1 MYSRLDTIEVRVSG
15 IADGYLSL
23 RHVAEAVGGDDIAP
37 TVSWEPVEGA
47 ASYAVTC
54 FDPDAPTG
62 SGVWHWVITD
72 IPATVTRISGG
83 VPEVVGRAFVNDLGV
98 AGYAGAAPP
107 PGAPHHYEFKV
118 WALDIAELPLPE
130 GATNALA
137 RFFVHQHAIAAGT
150 EVALFGVEA
159 A

>member
-1 MYSRLDTIEVRVSG
+1 MHSHLETIDVRVSG
-15 IADGYLSL
+15 IANGYLGL
-23 RHVAEAVGGDDIAP
+23 AHVAESVGGHDVAP
-37 TVSWEPVEGA
+37 TVSWEPVAGA

-62 SGVWHWVITD
+62 SGVWHWVVTD
-72 IPATVTRISGG
+72 IPATVTGIPG
-83 VPEVVGRAFVNDLGV
+83 EVAKGVGRAFVNDLGV

-107 PGAPHHYEFKV
+107 PGAPHRYQFTV

-150 EVALFGVEA
+150 KVALFGVVA